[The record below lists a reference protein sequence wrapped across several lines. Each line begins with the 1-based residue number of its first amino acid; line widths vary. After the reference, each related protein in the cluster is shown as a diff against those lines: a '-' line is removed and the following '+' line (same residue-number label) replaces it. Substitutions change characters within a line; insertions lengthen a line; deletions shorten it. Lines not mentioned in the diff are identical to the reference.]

1 MIIRF
6 FPDQEKTRNIEKPA
20 VLNLDEKVLEHPPVA
35 ISNAQAEIRGVVGLT
50 ERVLGSLVS
59 PFVSDE
65 LQADIEDP
73 DQDFDKGMQVRLD
86 KIEFLNQAILSY
98 LVKISKQDLDDAQS
112 REVFSLVSVVNYLN
126 LIKNA
131 VSLRFS
137 ILLGKKDSLDS
148 GFTEIGQN
156 ELIEYHNKMLKQIKR
171 LGQFFE
177 KYDRKKIEK
186 IMKKGEK
193 YKNLEEKYRIE
204 HIKRISVEE
213 SESKPRNQLQLELMD
228 LLKEI
233 SIFIDLI
240 ASNLLELETI

>member
-1 MIIRF
+1 
-6 FPDQEKTRNIEKPA
+6 
-20 VLNLDEKVLEHPPVA
+20 
-35 ISNAQAEIRGVVGLT
+35 
-50 ERVLGSLVS
+50 
-59 PFVSDE
+59 
-65 LQADIEDP
+65 
-73 DQDFDKGMQVRLD
+73 
-86 KIEFLNQAILSY
+86 
-98 LVKISKQDLDDAQS
+98 
-112 REVFSLVSVVNYLN
+112 
-126 LIKNA
+126 
-131 VSLRFS
+131 
-137 ILLGKKDSLDS
+137 
-148 GFTEIGQN
+148 
-156 ELIEYHNKMLKQIKR
+156 MLKQIKR
-171 LGQFFE
+171 LGKFFE

>member
-1 MIIRF
+1 
-6 FPDQEKTRNIEKPA
+6 
-20 VLNLDEKVLEHPPVA
+20 
-35 ISNAQAEIRGVVGLT
+35 
-50 ERVLGSLVS
+50 
-59 PFVSDE
+59 
-65 LQADIEDP
+65 
-73 DQDFDKGMQVRLD
+73 
-86 KIEFLNQAILSY
+86 
-98 LVKISKQDLDDAQS
+98 
-112 REVFSLVSVVNYLN
+112 
-126 LIKNA
+126 
-131 VSLRFS
+131 
-137 ILLGKKDSLDS
+137 
-148 GFTEIGQN
+148 
-156 ELIEYHNKMLKQIKR
+156 MLKQIKR